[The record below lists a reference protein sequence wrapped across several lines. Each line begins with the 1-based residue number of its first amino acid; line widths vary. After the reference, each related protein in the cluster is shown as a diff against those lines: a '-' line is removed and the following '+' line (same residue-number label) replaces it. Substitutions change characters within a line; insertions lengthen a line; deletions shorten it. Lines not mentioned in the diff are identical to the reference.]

1 MIINDKNNDN
11 ISLGIVNKVNIRIW
25 NNKNN
30 TMIITVE

>member
-1 MIINDKNNDN
+1 MIINDKNND
-11 ISLGIVNKVNIRIW
+11 ISLGIVNKANIRIW